1 MNAYTTTASNPKNLL
16 GHGDFYD
23 YTYDR
28 LEARDAA
35 RESYIDDRIYELESI
50 QPYSHQAQDFAID
63 VMELIADNKRH
74 EQDNMNRWLFQVWQ
88 YRNAKPGTNERN
100 LRDYAVSIVAGILN
114 DAIESIVMDEAKK
127 EYC

>member
-1 MNAYTTTASNPKNLL
+1 MNAYTTTNPKNLL
-16 GHGDFYD
+16 GPGDSYD
-23 YTYDR
+23 WNYDR

-35 RESYIDDRIYELESI
+35 RESYIDDRIADLESI

-74 EQDNMNRWLFQVWQ
+74 EQDKLNRWLFQVWQ

-100 LRDYAVSIVAGILN
+100 TRDYAVSMVAQILN
-114 DAIESIVMDEAKK
+114 DAIESIVMKEAKH